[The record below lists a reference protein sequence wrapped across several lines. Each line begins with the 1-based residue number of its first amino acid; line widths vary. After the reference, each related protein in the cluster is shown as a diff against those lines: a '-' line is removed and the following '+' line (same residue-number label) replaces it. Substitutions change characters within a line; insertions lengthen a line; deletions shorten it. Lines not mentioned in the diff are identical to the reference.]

1 MTAAVRLAEVIASGI
16 VGLAFAFTTTS
27 LMITMTIMMLKYY
40 AEGNMEIFPLF
51 GTEPDF
57 M

>member
-27 LMITMTIMMLKYY
+27 LMITMTIMMLKYC
-40 AEGNMEIFPLF
+40 AEGNVEIFP
-51 GTEPDF
+51 
-57 M
+57 

>member
-40 AEGNMEIFPLF
+40 AEGNVEIFPLF
-51 GTEPDF
+51 GTEV
-57 M
+57 